1 MINDWRS
8 VRRLPGDGRVYHPPV
23 SNDSRDSQPEAVTA
37 TLERL
42 SASSAQPT
50 PSGGS
55 GDALRWVHRGLTL
68 AAVMS
73 LTVNTRSFWNTY
85 ALTKPWLAL
94 VLSGAFL
101 VMLVAAIITLCAP
114 TSRALRR
121 LDIGVLITAIVIKAA
136 ASWTGI
142 SGAKKINIDEGM
154 LMDRASRSLAAGHNP
169 YLAHWTGIDPSLP
182 TQLMDGRTVF
192 DFGYPPF
199 GIEMGALVHRL
210 APSLTAIVAVA
221 WMCLFATAIFLF
233 RVAPEPLRPVV
244 TLGVLGLGTLTAYAD
259 NAYPSMIALP
269 FLCVAVWKWP
279 STGRGGALGWAG
291 IVRAVAL
298 GLACSIHQLG
308 WFLAVFLLV
317 GLLLLRLGDLP
328 ARAAWGV
335 VLRYAAVA
343 AGTFL
348 LTSGPFI
355 VASPKAWLTGVLEP
369 ILQHAVPHGQG
380 IITLSYYVTGGSGAL
395 DWYGRAAIV
404 LFVTL
409 LALYS
414 LHFRSLGRAAV
425 VLPWLLFWVSTRSQ
439 DGYWVLT
446 MPLWVAGLVATSRE
460 DFANAYELRLPAF
473 ARSRAAMVALFVPAL
488 ACVSIAAVT
497 PPPLTMQVEAVPARS
512 TPVTGLKVQVTN
524 RSGASVEPHFAV
536 TTGVDITEFWQ
547 VTTGPARI
555 PGGESAIYTLT
566 PREKWK
572 MPATG
577 PVILRAVSDRPQ
589 TLSSLRL
596 AD

>member
-1 MINDWRS
+1 
-8 VRRLPGDGRVYHPPV
+8 VP
-23 SNDSRDSQPEAVTA
+23 NDSRDYQPDAVTA
-37 TLERL
+37 TLERVPA
-42 SASSAQPT
+42 SAEQP
-50 PSGGS
+50 PASGS
-55 GDALRWVHRGLTL
+55 GESLRWVHRGLTL
-68 AAVMS
+68 AAVMG
-73 LTVNTRSFWNTY
+73 LVVNTRAFWNTY

-94 VLSGAFL
+94 VLTGAFL
-101 VMLVAAIITLCAP
+101 VMLVAAVITLCAS
-114 TSRALRR
+114 TSRTLRH
-121 LDIGVLITAIVIKAA
+121 LDIGVLTTAIVIKAV
-136 ASWTGI
+136 ASWSGI

-154 LMDRASRSLAAGHNP
+154 LMDKASSGLAAGHNP
-169 YLAHWTGIDPSLP
+169 YLAHWTQIDPSLP

-221 WMCLFATAIFLF
+221 WLALFATAIFLF
-233 RVAPEPLRPVV
+233 RVAPVPLRPVV
-244 TLGVLGLGTLTAYAD
+244 TLGVLGLGTLTSYAD

-279 STGRGGALGWAG
+279 STGRNGALGWAG
-291 IVRAVAL
+291 VVRAVAL

-328 ARAAWGV
+328 GRAAWGV
-335 VLRYAAVA
+335 VIRYTAVA
-343 AGTFL
+343 AATFL

-355 VASPKAWLTGVLEP
+355 VASPRAWLTGVLEP
-369 ILQHAVPHGQG
+369 IRQHAVPHGQG

-395 DWYGRAAIV
+395 DWYGRASIV

-409 LALYS
+409 LALYA
-414 LHFRSLGRAAV
+414 LRFRTLGRAAV

-446 MPLWVAGLVATSRE
+446 IPLWIAGLVATRRE
-460 DFANAYELRLPAF
+460 DFANAYELRVPPLL
-473 ARSRAAMVALFVPAL
+473 RSRPAMIALFLPAL
-488 ACVSIAAVT
+488 ACVGIAAVT
-497 PPPLTMQVEAVPARS
+497 PPPLTMQVNTAPARS
-512 TPVTGLKVQVTN
+512 ATVTTLSVEVTN
-524 RSGASVEPHFAV
+524 RSGAAVEPHFAV
-536 TTGVDITEFWQ
+536 TTGVDITEFWRA
-547 VTTGPARI
+547 TAGPAQI
-555 PGGESAIYTLT
+555 PAGESATYTLT
-566 PREKWK
+566 PPEKWK

-596 AD
+596 AG

>member
-1 MINDWRS
+1 M
-8 VRRLPGDGRVYHPPV
+8 YYPPV
-23 SNDSRDSQPEAVTA
+23 SNDAREYQPDAITA
-37 TLERL
+37 TLERPP
-42 SASSAQPT
+42 ASPAQQLP
-50 PSGGS
+50 GGA

-68 AAVMS
+68 AAVMG
-73 LTVNTRSFWNTY
+73 LVVNTRSFWNAY

-94 VLSGAFL
+94 VLSGAYL
-101 VMLVAAIITLCAP
+101 VMLIAAILTLCAS
-114 TSRALRR
+114 TSRTLRHV
-121 LDIGVLITAIVIKAA
+121 DIGVLTTAIVIKAA

-142 SGAKKINIDEGM
+142 TGVKKLNVDEGM
-154 LMDRASRSLAAGHNP
+154 LMDQASRTLAAGHNP
-169 YLAHWTGIDPSLP
+169 YLAHWTHIDPSLP

-221 WMCLFATAIFLF
+221 WMALFATAIFLF
-233 RVAPEPLRPVV
+233 RVAPAPLRPVV
-244 TLGVLGLGTLTAYAD
+244 TLGVLGLGTMTAYAD

-279 STGRGGALGWAG
+279 STGRSGALGWAG

-328 ARAAWGV
+328 GRAAWGV
-335 VLRYAAVA
+335 VFRYAAVA
-343 AGTFL
+343 AATFL
-348 LTSGPFI
+348 LTSVPFI
-355 VASPKAWLTGVLEP
+355 VASPGAWLTGVLEP
-369 ILQHAVPHGQG
+369 MLQHAVPHGQG

-395 DWYGRAAIV
+395 DWYGRASIV

-409 LALYS
+409 LALYT
-414 LHFRSLGRAAV
+414 LHFRTLGRAAV

-446 MPLWVAGLVATSRE
+446 MPLWVAGLVATRRE

-473 ARSRAAMVALFVPAL
+473 ARSRAAMIALFVPAL
-488 ACVSIAAVT
+488 ACVGIAAVT
-497 PPPLTMQVEAVPARS
+497 PQPLTMQVGAAPARNA
-512 TPVTGLKVQVTN
+512 PVTSLNVQVTN
-524 RSGASVEPHFAV
+524 NSGAAVEPHFAV
-536 TTGVDITEFWQ
+536 TTGVDITEFWK
-547 VTTGPARI
+547 VAAGPELI
-555 PGGESAIYTLT
+555 PAGESATYTLT

-572 MPATG
+572 MPAAG

-596 AD
+596 AE